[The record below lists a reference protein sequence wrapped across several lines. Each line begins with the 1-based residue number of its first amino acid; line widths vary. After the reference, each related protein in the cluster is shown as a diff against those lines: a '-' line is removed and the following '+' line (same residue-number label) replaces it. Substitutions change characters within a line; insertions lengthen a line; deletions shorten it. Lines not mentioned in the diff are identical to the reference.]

1 MEGESTERTS
11 RRSRTENRSGLR
23 PERQSPDL
31 ESQAA
36 TQTRKPFSTEQSG
49 EASQPALERQ
59 QQPCS
64 CGKKEERSPHSSMRV
79 CSIEPHS
86 VRPQG
91 LWPARPAVR
100 GILQAGI
107 LEGLPFPPPGDLPA
121 QGSSP
126 PSPALAGGFF
136 ITQTAHLVNP
146 GLKR

>member
-1 MEGESTERTS
+1 
-11 RRSRTENRSGLR
+11 
-23 PERQSPDL
+23 
-31 ESQAA
+31 
-36 TQTRKPFSTEQSG
+36 
-49 EASQPALERQ
+49 
-59 QQPCS
+59 
-64 CGKKEERSPHSSMRV
+64 MRV
-79 CSIEPHS
+79 CSVEPHS

-91 LWPARPAVR
+91 LWHARPTVR